1 MESGLGAGPLV
12 LFVLLAVYPLSLS
25 AQGIS
30 EGGDSDVVQIEFVE
44 VYYTLQDTTLTE
56 VIARLNRTRL
66 AGAGGEMSQG
76 LTEYYIQPSWRPLVV
91 GRRCRVSHLTLR
103 VQIRVTLP
111 TWPSETDRPPE
122 ERASWQTIEGAIR
135 SHEHQHRDLTI
146 NAARALADDLNA
158 LETPGC
164 RALRQAFSGK
174 VALAGERLDEIHAQ
188 FDRDT
193 PERLSIAVKL
203 PGEA

>member
-12 LFVLLAVYPLSLS
+12 LFVLWAVYPLSVS

-44 VYYTLQDTTLTE
+44 AYYTLQDTTLTE

-76 LTEYYIQPSWRPLVV
+76 LTEYYIQPSWRPLGV
-91 GRRCRVSHLTLR
+91 GGRCRVSDLTLR

-111 TWPSETDRPPE
+111 AWPSGTERPTE
-122 ERASWQTIEGAIR
+122 EWASWQTIEGAIR

-146 NAARALADDLNA
+146 DAARALADDLNA

-188 FDRDT
+188 FDRNT
-193 PERLSIAVKL
+193 PERLSIAAK
-203 PGEA
+203 PSGGG

>member
-12 LFVLLAVYPLSLS
+12 LFVLLAVHPLSLS

-30 EGGDSDVVQIEFVE
+30 EGGDSAVVQIEFVE

-76 LTEYYIQPSWRPLVV
+76 LTEYYIQPSWRPV
-91 GRRCRVSHLTLR
+91 GVRGRCRVSDLTLR

-111 TWPSETDRPPE
+111 EWPSQADRPTE
-122 ERASWQTIEGAIR
+122 ERASWQLIESAIR

-158 LETPGC
+158 LETRGC

-188 FDRDT
+188 FDRNT
-193 PERLSIAVKL
+193 PERLSIAAKL
-203 PGEA
+203 PGGS

>member
-12 LFVLLAVYPLSLS
+12 LFVLWAVYPLSVS

-30 EGGDSDVVQIEFVE
+30 ERGDSDVVQIEFVE
-44 VYYTLQDTTLTE
+44 AYYTLQDTTLTE

-76 LTEYYIQPSWRPLVV
+76 LTEYYIQPSWRPLGV
-91 GRRCRVSHLTLR
+91 GGRCRVSDLTLR

-111 TWPSETDRPPE
+111 AWPSGTERPTE
-122 ERASWQTIEGAIR
+122 EWASWQTIEGAIR

-146 NAARALADDLNA
+146 DAASALADDLDA
-158 LETPGC
+158 LETQGC
-164 RALRQAFSGK
+164 GALRQAFSGK

-188 FDRDT
+188 FDRNT
-193 PERLSIAVKL
+193 PERLSIAAKPSGGV
-203 PGEA
+203 